1 MHCPR
6 CGVKNSANSKICKF
20 CGVDLEEETT
30 YLKFAEYKT
39 IIAVTL
45 PVAMFLFLILTSNK
59 NYVYIPLIISI
70 PVILFLEFRYPSSY
84 SKYCPKCNHSDFN
97 GNFCIKC
104 GYNLNDV
111 WGYFDMTNHDIEV
124 NRNHIKIYRK
134 IASESVGDMVKSSPE
149 TFELNKIENICVS
162 RCKSFLFEHSCLK
175 FDYLDEKCK
184 GHYAHRSEGRC
195 VVKVALDKK
204 NEYLVDKLM
213 NLEVYRDK
221 IGY

>member
-6 CGVKNSANSKICKF
+6 CGVNSGNSKICKF
-20 CGVDLEEETT
+20 CGLDLEEETT

-39 IIAVTL
+39 IIAITL
-45 PVAMFLFLILTSNK
+45 PVSMFLILILTSNT
-59 NYVYIPLIISI
+59 NYLYIPLIISI
-70 PVILFLEFRYPSSY
+70 PAFLFLELKYPSSY
-84 SKYCPKCNHSDFN
+84 SSYCPKCNYSDFN

-184 GHYAHRSEGRC
+184 GHYAHKSEGRC

-213 NLEVYRDK
+213 NLGVYRDK